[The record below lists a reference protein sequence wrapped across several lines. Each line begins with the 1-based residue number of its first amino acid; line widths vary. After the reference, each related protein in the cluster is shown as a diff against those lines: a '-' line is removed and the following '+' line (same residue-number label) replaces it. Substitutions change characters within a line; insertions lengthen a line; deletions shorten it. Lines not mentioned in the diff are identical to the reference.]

1 MRKIY
6 TNTIAPGVYWGLK
19 ARNYGVIHYREG
31 GLKGFII
38 LPIPH
43 QMELNI
49 LLHL

>member
-19 ARNYGVIHYREG
+19 ARNYGVI
-31 GLKGFII
+31 
-38 LPIPH
+38 PH